1 MVLVIIWMGNRAVH
15 RLTTA
20 AQMFMCNRAVADYLF
35 SHGYK
40 ETLETFRREADLKG
54 VEDNK
59 VSGLLEKKW
68 TSVLRLQ
75 KKVLDLESKLQEAER
90 EYIHG
95 APTRDKRQPGE
106 WIPRPPEKFCLTGHR
121 SPITRVIFHPVY
133 SIIASSS
140 EDSTIK
146 VWDYES
152 GEFERSL
159 KGHTDAVQDIAF
171 DNSGKL
177 LASCSADMTI
187 KLWEFA
193 QTYECLKTL
202 KGHDHNIS
210 SVAFL
215 PSGDHILS
223 GSRDH
228 TIKMWEV
235 ATGYCVRTFL
245 GHQEWVR
252 MVRVYHDGS
261 MFASCSNDH
270 TVRVWNT
277 SSKEC
282 KLTISEHDHVVEC
295 IAWAPEKAMAA
306 IKEADESHSSA
317 TVCCIRNETFCFQ
330 TVRVWNTSSKE
341 CKLTISEHDHVVEC
355 IAWAPEKA
363 MAAIKEADESHSSG
377 KMNGDVS
384 TADGMKVKFGPV
396 LVSGSRDR
404 TIKFFD
410 ANIGICLFTLIG
422 HDNWV
427 RGLRFHPGGKFLLSV
442 GDDKTLRVWTITQK
456 RCSKTID
463 AHSHFVTSLDFHQTL
478 PYVVTSSVDMSVKV
492 VKQVTLPVDVIVDEC
507 EQRILSMNAFSI
519 LNVPFRAASTS
530 IFKSRVGTE
539 LLMGKVVQLSHIGLK
554 RTPCAQV
561 RCRRNEFNVYLKKYF
576 ARPFD
581 YWALDADSLTN
592 LGDTVLIRR
601 IDRPDR
607 PTAVVMH
614 KVERVVFKYGNVIDP
629 VTKKRVVQD
638 EYSDEIELKQR
649 LVKEVMEDPFQQDA
663 LLFEERRAIQRERLA
678 SRMMHY
684 CSRRDEPYNENGLPH
699 GWSIAVEMDD
709 VGAEKNTNEAEEEGR
724 PREINIVRFARERV
738 AQIAELLDAIDN
750 HTLVSGEVTRG
761 PRTALQRLP
770 RHMRRRAMS
779 YNIKRFPRNQR
790 KFAASAVA
798 ASKHRKKPPSRF
810 WRRRPRNLLLLEDE
824 DSRDSTTNN
833 ECSLFALTRSATS
846 RQPYHHPESLH
857 IHCSL
862 IINVHAENETQNR
875 YIHRLYFNA

>member
-1 MVLVIIWMGNRAVH
+1 TVNC
-15 RLTTA
+15 
-20 AQMFMCNRAVADYLF
+20 FFCSNRAVADYLF

-306 IKEADESHSSA
+306 IKEADESHSS
-317 TVCCIRNETFCFQ
+317 
-330 TVRVWNTSSKE
+330 
-341 CKLTISEHDHVVEC
+341 
-355 IAWAPEKA
+355 
-363 MAAIKEADESHSSG
+363 G

-492 VKQVTLPVDVIVDEC
+492 WEC
-507 EQRILSMNAFSI
+507 R
-519 LNVPFRAASTS
+519 
-530 IFKSRVGTE
+530 
-539 LLMGKVVQLSHIGLK
+539 
-554 RTPCAQV
+554 
-561 RCRRNEFNVYLKKYF
+561 
-576 ARPFD
+576 
-581 YWALDADSLTN
+581 
-592 LGDTVLIRR
+592 
-601 IDRPDR
+601 
-607 PTAVVMH
+607 
-614 KVERVVFKYGNVIDP
+614 
-629 VTKKRVVQD
+629 
-638 EYSDEIELKQR
+638 
-649 LVKEVMEDPFQQDA
+649 
-663 LLFEERRAIQRERLA
+663 
-678 SRMMHY
+678 
-684 CSRRDEPYNENGLPH
+684 
-699 GWSIAVEMDD
+699 
-709 VGAEKNTNEAEEEGR
+709 
-724 PREINIVRFARERV
+724 
-738 AQIAELLDAIDN
+738 
-750 HTLVSGEVTRG
+750 
-761 PRTALQRLP
+761 
-770 RHMRRRAMS
+770 
-779 YNIKRFPRNQR
+779 
-790 KFAASAVA
+790 
-798 ASKHRKKPPSRF
+798 
-810 WRRRPRNLLLLEDE
+810 
-824 DSRDSTTNN
+824 
-833 ECSLFALTRSATS
+833 
-846 RQPYHHPESLH
+846 
-857 IHCSL
+857 
-862 IINVHAENETQNR
+862 
-875 YIHRLYFNA
+875 